1 MGHKTDKKILCK
13 RFQTSTLNSKMC
25 LFVCKYLRLLSKT
38 NLEFKRA
45 SKRSSQQASA
55 WRDFRLFELIYMLRK
70 VVYLRIFC
78 NGENW
83 LTDKKKLFQA
93 IQGCKIRLQAMQPS
107 NNYKGKSCSTQKGST
122 WRSQIFLQ
130 AMQLSSNSKGIS
142 CSTQKGSTWR
152 SQISLWAMQPTI
164 LSERKSFK
172 THKGS
177 TWRSQFPLRAMQL

>member
-55 WRDFRLFELIYMLRK
+55 WRDFRLFEFIYMLRK

-83 LTDKKKLFQA
+83 LMDKKNFFKQFKDVKYAYRQCNH
-93 IQGCKIRLQAMQPS
+93 Q
-107 NNYKGKSCSTQKGST
+107 TTTKGSLAQHK
-122 WRSQIFLQ
+122 RAVHEGVKYLSRQCNYQASQMGYLDRHKRAVHAGTNTLA
-130 AMQLSSNSKGIS
+130 AMPLLSS
-142 CSTQKGSTWR
+142 
-152 SQISLWAMQPTI
+152 
-164 LSERKSFK
+164 
-172 THKGS
+172 
-177 TWRSQFPLRAMQL
+177 